1 MLFYLSNDDVTKQN
15 AILLMECSEVYKYY
29 YLRKLQELNKLKDH
43 LENVKRADQ

>member
-29 YLRKLQELNKLKDH
+29 YLRKLQELNRYLNDLESAKRVDH
-43 LENVKRADQ
+43 